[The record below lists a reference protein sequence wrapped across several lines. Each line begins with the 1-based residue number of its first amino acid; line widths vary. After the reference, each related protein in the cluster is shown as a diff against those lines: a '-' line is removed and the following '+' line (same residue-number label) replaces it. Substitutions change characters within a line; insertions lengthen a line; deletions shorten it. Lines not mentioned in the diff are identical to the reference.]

1 MKVSEPEIGELR
13 YIKGVGPKRSLV
25 FQKIGIHSVR
35 DLLYL
40 FPRRYE
46 DRSHFAPLNN
56 LPLNEP
62 ITCRGEVVDVKF
74 KPIRGMPLVE
84 VLIGDDAGAL
94 RAVWFNQPYLKKLFL
109 CGQQVILYGK
119 VELYQKHLQMSNPEF
134 EIVDDAE
141 ATSIHTGRI
150 TPIYPLTEGLFQRSL
165 RTTLKEAIE
174 HHLNDAITDALP
186 PELRSTLDLM
196 TLDRALREMHLPS
209 SFEELGKARR
219 RIVFDEFFSFELQ
232 LFLKVKAIRTQYQSP
247 AFKISPD
254 LMDEFKHSLPF
265 ELTKSQEK
273 AIQDIIKDL
282 GQTVSIPINRSEA
295 VPILINF
302 RKAEIGAVPTT
313 TYQKKTKVGA
323 EIGAAQ
329 FTEEEKKIENWAVPM
344 NRLLQGDVGSGKTV
358 VAAFAFFAAHRSGL
372 QSAFLIPTEILAEQ
386 HYRTLLKFLE
396 PLGIRPELLT
406 KSTERDKRARLIAEL
421 KQGLVPVVVGTHAL
435 LQEDVRFKDLGLLVV
450 DEQHK
455 FGVHQRNQL
464 LQKTPRPHQ
473 LVMTA
478 TPIPRTLAL
487 TVYADLDIS
496 VMREMPKGRQPI
508 KTYWITR
515 KKQPEIFE
523 HVAVRLRKG
532 EQAYIVFPLIEE
544 TEKADLL
551 AAKKE
556 FERLRKTVFT
566 KFRMGLVHGKLDRS
580 ERETI
585 MRAFSRGE
593 IDILVA
599 TSVIEVG
606 VDQPNAT
613 MMIIE
618 NAERFGL
625 AQLHQLRGRIGR
637 GKLGSDCFLF
647 GEPTTD
653 EGKMRLRLLTKLSDG
668 FLIADEDLKLRGQGD
683 LWGTRQSG
691 EPFFRVAHPIT
702 DEAILLLARKEAQK
716 VIAGIPGGSPQKT
729 PAWVQKYLEQM
740 PKID

>member
-25 FQKIGIHSVR
+25 FQKIGIRSVR

-46 DRSHFAPLNN
+46 DRSHFASLDH

-62 ITCRGEVVDVKF
+62 ITCRGEVMDVKF

-84 VLIGDDAGAL
+84 ILIGDEKGTL
-94 RAVWFNQPYLKKLFL
+94 HAVWFNQPYLKKLFL
-109 CGQQVILYGK
+109 SGQQVILYGK
-119 VELYQKHLQMSNPEF
+119 VELYQKRIQMSNPEF
-134 EIVDDAE
+134 EIVESPEAE
-141 ATSIHTGRI
+141 SIHTGRI

-165 RTTLKEAIE
+165 RTTLRETVE
-174 HHLNDAITDALP
+174 HHLAGAITDMLP
-186 PELRSTLDLM
+186 PELRSELDLM
-196 TLDRALREMHLPS
+196 ALDRALREMHLPS
-209 SFEELGKARR
+209 SFEELAKARK

-232 LFLKVKAIRTQYQSP
+232 LFLKVKAIRTQHQAS

-254 LMDEFKHSLPF
+254 LVAEFKRSLPF
-265 ELTKSQEK
+265 ELTKSQER
-273 AIQDIIKDL
+273 AILDLVKDL
-282 GQTVSIPINRSEA
+282 RQT
-295 VPILINF
+295 
-302 RKAEIGAVPTT
+302 
-313 TYQKKTKVGA
+313 
-323 EIGAAQ
+323 
-329 FTEEEKKIENWAVPM
+329 VPM

-358 VAAFAFFAAHRSGL
+358 VAAFAFLAAHRSGL

-396 PLGIRPELLT
+396 PVGIRPELLT
-406 KSTERDKRARLIAEL
+406 KSTETDKRARLIAEL
-421 KQGLVPVVVGTHAL
+421 KHGKVPVVVGTHAL

-487 TVYADLDIS
+487 TVYAELDIS
-496 VMREMPKGRQPI
+496 VMRELPKGRQPI
-508 KTYWITR
+508 RTYWITR
-515 KKQPEIFE
+515 KKQPEIFD
-523 HVAVRLRKG
+523 HMASRIQKG

-544 TEKADLL
+544 TEKKDLL

-566 KFRMGLVHGKLDRS
+566 EFRMGLVHGKLDRA
-580 ERETI
+580 EREAI
-585 MRAFSRGE
+585 MRAFSRNE

-637 GKLGSDCFLF
+637 GMLESECFLF

-683 LWGTRQSG
+683 LWGIRQSG
-691 EPFFRVAHPIT
+691 EPLFRVAHPVT
-702 DEAILLLARKEAQK
+702 DEVILLQARREAQK
-716 VIAGIPGGSPQKT
+716 VIDGIPGGSSQKT
-729 PAWVQKYLEQM
+729 PVWVQKYLEQM
-740 PKID
+740 PKTD

>member
-1 MKVSEPEIGELR
+1 MKVSGPEIGELR
-13 YIKGVGPKRSLV
+13 YIKGVGPKRSLI

-56 LPLNEP
+56 LPINEP
-62 ITCRGEVVDVKF
+62 ITCRGEIVDVKF

-84 VLIGDDAGAL
+84 VLIGDDTGTL
-94 RAVWFNQPYLKKLFL
+94 HAVWFNQPYLKKLFL

-119 VELYQKHLQMSNPEF
+119 IELYQKHVQMSKPEF
-134 EIVDDAE
+134 EIVESPEAE
-141 ATSIHTGRI
+141 SIHTGRI

-165 RTTLKEAIE
+165 RTTLKEAVE
-174 HHLNDAITDALP
+174 RHLDDVVTDILP
-186 PELRSTLDLM
+186 PELRSELDLM
-196 TLDRALREMHLPS
+196 PLDRALREMHLPS
-209 SFEELGKARR
+209 SFEELEKARR

-232 LFLKVKAIRTQYQSP
+232 LFLKVKAIRTQYQAP

-254 LMDEFKHSLPF
+254 LMTDFKCSLPF

-273 AIQDIIKDL
+273 AILDLVKDL
-282 GQTVSIPINRSEA
+282 GQT
-295 VPILINF
+295 
-302 RKAEIGAVPTT
+302 
-313 TYQKKTKVGA
+313 
-323 EIGAAQ
+323 
-329 FTEEEKKIENWAVPM
+329 VPM
-344 NRLLQGDVGSGKTV
+344 NRLLQGEVGSGKTV
-358 VAAFAFFAAHRSGL
+358 VAAFAFLAAHRSGL

-396 PLGIRPELLT
+396 PVGIRPGLLT
-406 KSTERDKRARLIAEL
+406 KSTETDKRSRLIAEL
-421 KQGLVPVVVGTHAL
+421 KQGKVSVVVGTHAL
-435 LQEDVRFKDLGLLVV
+435 LQDDVRFKDLGLLVV

-496 VMREMPKGRQPI
+496 VMKELPQGRQPVR
-508 KTYWITR
+508 TYWITR
-515 KKQPEIFE
+515 KKQPEVFE
-523 HVAVRLRKG
+523 HMASRIQKG
-532 EQAYIVFPLIEE
+532 EQAYIVFPLIDE

-556 FERLRKTVFT
+556 YERLRKTVFA
-566 KFRMGLVHGKLDRS
+566 KFRMGLVHGKLERS
-580 ERETI
+580 EREAA
-585 MRAFSRGE
+585 MRSFSRGE

-637 GKLGSDCFLF
+637 GRLESDCFLF

-653 EGKMRLRLLTKLSDG
+653 EGKIRLRLLTKLNDG

-691 EPFFRVAHPIT
+691 EPLFRVAHPIT
-702 DEAILLLARKEAQK
+702 DETILLQTRREAQK
-716 VIAGIPGGSPQKT
+716 LISGISGDSSQKT

-740 PKID
+740 PKTD

>member
-1 MKVSEPEIGELR
+1 MKVSEPEFDALR
-13 YIKGVGPKRSLV
+13 YIKGVGPKRTLV

-62 ITCRGEVVDVKF
+62 ITCRGEIVDVKF

-84 VLIGDDAGAL
+84 VLIGDDVGTL
-94 RAVWFNQPYLKKLFL
+94 RAVWFNQPYLKKLFE

-119 VELYQKHLQMSNPEF
+119 VELYKKDIQMSNPEF
-134 EIVDDAE
+134 EIVDSAE
-141 ATSIHTGRI
+141 AESIHTGRI

-165 RTTLKEAIE
+165 RTTLREAVE
-174 HHLNDAITDALP
+174 HHLDGAITEILP
-186 PELRSTLDLM
+186 PELRNELNLMALDQ
-196 TLDRALREMHLPS
+196 ALREMHLPS
-209 SFEELGKARR
+209 SFEKLEKARR

-232 LFLKVKAIRTQYQSP
+232 IFLKVKAIRTQHQAN
-247 AFKISPD
+247 AFKISLD
-254 LMDEFKHSLPF
+254 LRAEFQRSLPF

-273 AIQDIIKDL
+273 AISDLVTDL
-282 GQTVSIPINRSEA
+282 GQT
-295 VPILINF
+295 
-302 RKAEIGAVPTT
+302 
-313 TYQKKTKVGA
+313 
-323 EIGAAQ
+323 
-329 FTEEEKKIENWAVPM
+329 VPM

-358 VAAFAFFAAHRSGL
+358 VAAFAFLAAHRSGL

-396 PLGIRPELLT
+396 PLGVRPELLT
-406 KSTERDKRARLIAEL
+406 KSTESDKRARIIAEL
-421 KQGLVPVVVGTHAL
+421 KAGKVPVVVGTHAL
-435 LQEDVRFKDLGLLVV
+435 LQDDVRFKDLGLLVV

-455 FGVHQRNQL
+455 FGVHQRNHL

-496 VMREMPKGRQPI
+496 VMKELPKGRQPI

-523 HVAVRLRKG
+523 HMALRIQKG

-544 TEKADLL
+544 TEKKDLL

-556 FERLRKTVFT
+556 FERLRKTVFM
-566 KFRMGLVHGKLDRS
+566 KFRMGLVHGKLDRP
-580 ERETI
+580 EREAI
-585 MRAFSRGE
+585 MRAFTRNE

-637 GKLGSDCFLF
+637 GKLESECFLF

-683 LWGTRQSG
+683 LWGIRQSG
-691 EPFFRVAHPIT
+691 EPLFRVAHPIL
-702 DEAILLLARKEAQK
+702 DEAILLQARKEAQK
-716 VIAGIPGGSPQKT
+716 LISGIPGNSLQKT

-740 PKID
+740 PKTD

>member
-1 MKVSEPEIGELR
+1 MKVSESELGELR
-13 YIKGVGPKRSLV
+13 YIKGVGPKRALL
-25 FQKIGIHSVR
+25 FQKIGIRSVR

-62 ITCRGEVVDVKF
+62 ITCRGEVMDVKF

-84 VLIGDDAGAL
+84 VLVGDDSGTL
-94 RAVWFNQPYLKKLFL
+94 RAVWFNQPYLKRLFL

-119 VELYQKHLQMSNPEF
+119 VEFYKKDLQMSSPEF
-134 EIVDDAE
+134 EIVESPEAE
-141 ATSIHTGRI
+141 SIHTGRI

-165 RTTLKEAIE
+165 RTILREAVE
-174 HHLNDAITDALP
+174 HHLDSAITDALP
-186 PELRSTLDLM
+186 PELRTGLDLM

-209 SFEELGKARR
+209 SFEELEKARR

-232 LFLKVKAIRTQYQSP
+232 IFLKVKAIRTQYQAP
-247 AFKISPD
+247 AFKISPE
-254 LMDEFKHSLPF
+254 LILEFKRSLPF

-273 AIQDIIKDL
+273 AILDLVKDM
-282 GQTVSIPINRSEA
+282 GQT
-295 VPILINF
+295 
-302 RKAEIGAVPTT
+302 
-313 TYQKKTKVGA
+313 
-323 EIGAAQ
+323 
-329 FTEEEKKIENWAVPM
+329 VPM

-358 VAAFAFFAAHRSGL
+358 VAAFAFLAAYRSGL

-386 HYRTLLKFLE
+386 HYRTLLKILK
-396 PLGIRPELLT
+396 PVWISPELLP
-406 KSTERDKRARLIAEL
+406 KSTGADKRARLIAEL
-421 KQGLVPVVVGTHAL
+421 KAGKVPVVVGTHAL
-435 LQEDVRFKDLGLLVV
+435 LQEDVQFKALGLLVV

-496 VMREMPKGRQPI
+496 VMRELPRGRQPI

-515 KKQPEIFE
+515 KKQPDIFA
-523 HVAVRLRKG
+523 HMSLRIQKG

-544 TEKADLL
+544 TEKKDLL

-556 FERLRKTVFT
+556 FERLRKTVF
-566 KFRMGLVHGKLDRS
+566 KEFRMGLVHGKLERS
-580 ERETI
+580 EREAI
-585 MRAFSRGE
+585 MRAFSRNE

-647 GEPTTD
+647 GEPSTD
-653 EGKMRLRLLTKLSDG
+653 EGKMRLRLLTKLNDG

-691 EPFFRVAHPIT
+691 EPLFRVAHPIA
-702 DEAILLLARKEAQK
+702 DEAILLQARQEAQK
-716 VIAGIPGGSPQKT
+716 WVGGISGSLPQKI
-729 PAWVQKYLEQM
+729 PVWIQKYLEQM
-740 PKID
+740 PKTD

>member
-1 MKVSEPEIGELR
+1 MKIAGTENKELR
-13 YIKGVGPKRSLV
+13 YIKGVGPKRSLI
-25 FQKIGIHSVR
+25 FQKIGIHSIR

-46 DRSHFAPLNN
+46 DRSRFAPLNN
-56 LPLNEP
+56 LPLGEP

-84 VLIGDDAGAL
+84 VLIGDDAGTL
-94 RAVWFNQPYLKKLFL
+94 RAIWFNQPYLRKLFQ
-109 CGQQVILYGK
+109 CGQQIILYGK
-119 VELYQKHLQMSNPEF
+119 VELYQKHLQMPNPEF
-134 EIVDDAE
+134 EIVDDPEAE
-141 ATSIHTGRI
+141 SIHTGRI
-150 TPIYPLTEGLFQRSL
+150 TPIYPLTEGLFQRTL
-165 RTTLKEAIE
+165 RTTLKEAVD
-174 HHLNDAITDALP
+174 HHLDGLVTDYLP
-186 PELRSTLDLM
+186 PELRNKLDLLP
-196 TLDRALREMHLPS
+196 LDRAIREMHLPT
-209 SFEELGKARR
+209 SFEELEKARR

-232 LFLKVKAIRTQYQSP
+232 LFLKVKAIKTQYQAA
-247 AFKISPD
+247 AFTIDPD
-254 LMDEFKHSLPF
+254 LASEFKRSLPF

-273 AIQDIIKDL
+273 ALLDLAKDL
-282 GQTVSIPINRSEA
+282 GQT
-295 VPILINF
+295 
-302 RKAEIGAVPTT
+302 
-313 TYQKKTKVGA
+313 
-323 EIGAAQ
+323 
-329 FTEEEKKIENWAVPM
+329 VPM

-358 VAAFAFFAAHRSGL
+358 VAAFAFLAAHRAGL
-372 QSAFLIPTEILAEQ
+372 QCAFLIPTEILAEQ
-386 HYRTLLKFLE
+386 HYRTLSRFLE

-406 KSTERDKRARLIAEL
+406 KSTEPDKRARLIAEL
-421 KQGLVPVVVGTHAL
+421 KQGKVPVVVGTHAL
-435 LQEDVRFKDLGLLVV
+435 LQEDVRFKDLGLLVI

-496 VMREMPKGRQPI
+496 VMKEMPKGRIPI

-515 KKQPEIFE
+515 KKQPEIFD
-523 HVAVRLRKG
+523 HMASRIQKG

-556 FERLRKTVFT
+556 YERLRKTAFQ
-566 KFRMGLVHGKLDRS
+566 KFRMGLVHGKLDRP

-585 MRAFSRGE
+585 MRAFSRKE

-637 GKLGSDCFLF
+637 GTLESECFLF
-647 GEPTTD
+647 GEPTTE
-653 EGKMRLRLLTKLSDG
+653 EGKMRLRLLTKITDG
-668 FLIADEDLKLRGQGD
+668 FRIADEDLKLRGQGD

-691 EPFFRVAHPIT
+691 EPLFRVAHPVL
-702 DEAILLLARKEAQK
+702 DEPILLRARQEAQK
-716 VIAGIPGGSPQKT
+716 LIEGIPGGAPEKT
-729 PAWVQKYLEQM
+729 PVWVQKYLEQM
-740 PKID
+740 PKTD

>member
-25 FQKIGIHSVR
+25 FQKIGIQSVR

-56 LPLNEP
+56 LPLSES

-84 VLIGDDAGAL
+84 ILIGDEAGTL
-94 RAVWFNQPYLKKLFL
+94 RAVWFNQPYLKKLFE

-119 VELYQKHLQMSNPEF
+119 VEPYQKHIQMSNPEF
-134 EIVDDAE
+134 EIVESAE
-141 ATSIHTGRI
+141 AESIHTGRI

-165 RTTLKEAIE
+165 RTTLREAVE
-174 HHLNDAITDALP
+174 HHLNVAISDALP
-186 PELRSTLDLM
+186 SELRSRLNLLP
-196 TLDRALREMHLPS
+196 LDRALREMHLPS
-209 SFEELGKARR
+209 SFEELEKARR
-219 RIVFDEFFSFELQ
+219 RIVFDEFFAFELQ
-232 LFLKVKAIRTQYQSP
+232 LFLRVKAIRTQYQAF
-247 AFKISPD
+247 AFKINPD
-254 LMDEFKHSLPF
+254 LIAEFKNSLPF
-265 ELTKSQEK
+265 EITKSQEN
-273 AIQDIIKDL
+273 AVLDLVKDL
-282 GQTVSIPINRSEA
+282 GRTI
-295 VPILINF
+295 
-302 RKAEIGAVPTT
+302 
-313 TYQKKTKVGA
+313 
-323 EIGAAQ
+323 
-329 FTEEEKKIENWAVPM
+329 PM

-358 VAAFAFFAAHRSGL
+358 VAAFAFLAAQRAEL
-372 QSAFLIPTEILAEQ
+372 QSAFLVPTEILAEQ
-386 HYRTLLKFLE
+386 HFRTLRKFLE
-396 PLGIRPELLT
+396 PVGIRPELLT
-406 KSTERDKRARLIAEL
+406 KSTETDKRARLLAEL
-421 KQGLVPVVVGTHAL
+421 KQGKIPVVVGTHAL

-496 VMREMPKGRQPI
+496 VMKELPKGRKPI

-523 HVAVRLRKG
+523 HMVARLQNG

-544 TEKADLL
+544 TEKKDLL

-556 FERLRKTVFT
+556 FERLKKTAFK

-580 ERETI
+580 ERESI
-585 MRAFSRGE
+585 MRAFSRNE

-599 TSVIEVG
+599 TLVIEVG

-637 GKLGSDCFLF
+637 GKLESECFLF
-647 GEPTTD
+647 GEPSTD

-691 EPFFRVAHPIT
+691 EPLFRVAHPIF
-702 DEAILLLARKEAQK
+702 DEAILLLARQEAQK
-716 VIAGIPGGSPQKT
+716 WIHGNSGGLPQKT
-729 PAWVQKYLEQM
+729 PVWVQKYLEQM
-740 PKID
+740 PKTD

>member
-1 MKVSEPEIGELR
+1 MKVAEPESGELR
-13 YIKGVGPKRSLV
+13 YIKGVGPKRCLL

-46 DRSHFAPLNN
+46 DRSHFAPLDE
-56 LPLNEP
+56 LPFEEP
-62 ITCRGEVVDVKF
+62 ITCRGEIVDVKF

-84 VLIGDDAGAL
+84 ILIGDAGGTL
-94 RAVWFNQPYLKKLFL
+94 RVVWFNQPYLKNIFQ
-109 CGQQVILYGK
+109 CGQQVILFGK
-119 VELYQKHLQMSNPEF
+119 VEAYKKSLQMSNPEF
-134 EIVDDAE
+134 EIVDGPSGE
-141 ATSIHTGRI
+141 SIHTGRI

-165 RTTLKEAIE
+165 RTTLKEAID
-174 HHLNDAITDALP
+174 HHLAGAIIDFLP
-186 PELRSTLDLM
+186 QELRTRLDLM
-196 TLDRALREMHLPS
+196 PLDQSLREMHLPTT
-209 SFEELGKARR
+209 FETLDKARR

-232 LFLKVKAIRTQYQSP
+232 LFLKVKAIRREYQSP
-247 AFKISPD
+247 AFRISPG
-254 LMDEFKHSLPF
+254 LIDEFRSSLPF
-265 ELTKSQEK
+265 QFTGSQEK
-273 AIQDIIKDL
+273 AVLDLVKDL
-282 GQTVSIPINRSEA
+282 ERT
-295 VPILINF
+295 
-302 RKAEIGAVPTT
+302 
-313 TYQKKTKVGA
+313 
-323 EIGAAQ
+323 
-329 FTEEEKKIENWAVPM
+329 VPM

-358 VAAFAFFAAHRSGL
+358 VAAFALLASHRSGH

-386 HYRTLLKFLE
+386 HFRTLVKFLE

-406 KSTERDKRARLIAEL
+406 KSTETDKRARLISEL
-421 KQGLVPVVVGTHAL
+421 KQGKVPVIVGTHAL
-435 LQEDVRFKDLGLLVV
+435 LQEDVTFKNLGLLVV

-464 LQKTPRPHQ
+464 LQRNPRPHQ

-496 VMREMPKGRQPI
+496 TMKDLPTGRLPI

-515 KKQPEIFE
+515 KKQPDIFT
-523 HVAVRLRKG
+523 HMADRIQKG

-544 TEKADLL
+544 TEKTDLL

-556 FERLRKTVFT
+556 FERLRKTVFS
-566 KFRMGLVHGKLDRS
+566 KYRLGLVHGKMERS
-580 ERETI
+580 ERETT
-585 MRAFSRGE
+585 MRAFTRGE

-637 GKLGSDCFLF
+637 GTLESECFLF
-647 GEPTTD
+647 GEPTTA

-683 LWGTRQSG
+683 LWGIRQSG
-691 EPFFRVAHPIT
+691 EPLFRVAHPIL
-702 DEAILLLARKEAQK
+702 DEAILLQARQEARKW
-716 VIAGIPGGSPQKT
+716 IAEVPDVDGPKIPV
-729 PAWVQKYLEQM
+729 WIQKYLEQM
-740 PKID
+740 PKTD

>member
-1 MKVSEPEIGELR
+1 MKVSEPEAGNLR

-35 DLLYL
+35 DLIYL

-46 DRSHFAPLNN
+46 DRSHFAPLNKC
-56 LPLNEP
+56 PVNEP
-62 ITCRGEVVDVKF
+62 VTCRGEVVDVKF

-84 VLIGDDAGAL
+84 ILIGDDAGTL
-94 RAVWFNQPYLKKLFL
+94 HAVWFNQPYLKKIFE

-119 VELYQKHLQMSNPEF
+119 VDFYQKRLQMSNPEF
-134 EIVDDAE
+134 EIVEDAE

-165 RTTLKEAIE
+165 RTTLHQAVE
-174 HHLNDAITDALP
+174 HHLADTITDALP
-186 PELRSTLDLM
+186 PELREALDLM
-196 TLDRALREMHLPS
+196 PLERALREMHLPS
-209 SFEELGKARR
+209 SFEELTRARR

-232 LFLKVKAIRTQYQSP
+232 LFLRVKAIRTQHQAP
-247 AFKISPD
+247 AFKINPD
-254 LMDEFKHSLPF
+254 LTPEFKSSLPF
-265 ELTKSQEK
+265 ELTRSQEK
-273 AIQDIIKDL
+273 AILDLVRDL
-282 GQTVSIPINRSEA
+282 GQTI
-295 VPILINF
+295 
-302 RKAEIGAVPTT
+302 
-313 TYQKKTKVGA
+313 
-323 EIGAAQ
+323 
-329 FTEEEKKIENWAVPM
+329 PM

-358 VAAFAFFAAHRSGL
+358 VAAFAFLAAHRSGL

-406 KSTERDKRARLIAEL
+406 KSTETDKRARLIAEL
-421 KQGLVPVVVGTHAL
+421 KQGKIPVVVGTHAL
-435 LQEDVRFKDLGLLVV
+435 LQDDVHFKNLGLLVV

-496 VMREMPKGRQPI
+496 VMKELPKGRQPI

-523 HVAVRLRKG
+523 HVAMRIQKG

-544 TEKADLL
+544 TEKKDLL

-556 FERLRKTVFT
+556 FERLRKTVFK

-580 ERETI
+580 ERESI
-585 MRAFSRGE
+585 MRAFTRKE

-637 GKLGSDCFLF
+637 GTLESECFLF

-683 LWGTRQSG
+683 LWGIRQSG
-691 EPFFRVAHPIT
+691 EPLFRVAHPVL
-702 DEAILLLARKEAQK
+702 DEAILLQARQEAQK
-716 VIAGIPGGSPQKT
+716 VIAGIPGDSVQKT

-740 PKID
+740 PKTD

>member
-1 MKVSEPEIGELR
+1 MKVSEPESGALR

-56 LPLNEP
+56 LPLGEP

-84 VLIGDDAGAL
+84 VLIGDDAGTL

-119 VELYQKHLQMSNPEF
+119 IEPYQKHIQMSNPEF
-134 EIVDDAE
+134 EIVESPEAE
-141 ATSIHTGRI
+141 SIHTGRI

-174 HHLNDAITDALP
+174 HHLDDAITDTLP
-186 PELRSTLDLM
+186 PELRSELDLM
-196 TLDRALREMHLPS
+196 TLDRALRQMHLPS
-209 SFEELGKARR
+209 SFEELEKARR

-232 LFLKVKAIRTQYQSP
+232 LFLKVKAIRTQYQAP
-247 AFKISPD
+247 ELKISPD
-254 LMDEFKHSLPF
+254 LIPEFKHSLPF
-265 ELTKSQEK
+265 ELTKSQEN
-273 AIQDIIKDL
+273 AVLDLVKDL
-282 GQTVSIPINRSEA
+282 GQT
-295 VPILINF
+295 
-302 RKAEIGAVPTT
+302 
-313 TYQKKTKVGA
+313 
-323 EIGAAQ
+323 
-329 FTEEEKKIENWAVPM
+329 VPM
-344 NRLLQGDVGSGKTV
+344 NRLLQGEVGSGKTV
-358 VAAFAFFAAHRSGL
+358 VAAFAFLAAHRSGL

-386 HYRTLLKFLE
+386 HYRTLRMFLE
-396 PLGIRPELLT
+396 PVGIRPELLT
-406 KSTERDKRARLIAEL
+406 KSTETDKRARLIAEL
-421 KQGLVPVVVGTHAL
+421 KQGKVPVVVGTHAL

-496 VMREMPKGRQPI
+496 VMKELPKGRQPV

-523 HVAVRLRKG
+523 HMASRIQRG

-544 TEKADLL
+544 TEKKDLL

-556 FERLRKTVFT
+556 FERLRKTAFK
-566 KFRMGLVHGKLDRS
+566 KFRMGLVHGKLARS
-580 ERETI
+580 EREMI
-585 MRAFSRGE
+585 MRAFSRNE

-647 GEPTTD
+647 GEPTTE
-653 EGKMRLRLLTKLSDG
+653 EGKMRLRLLTKLNDG

-691 EPFFRVAHPIT
+691 EPLFRIANPIT
-702 DEAILLLARKEAQK
+702 DEAILLQARQEAQK
-716 VIAGIPGGSPQKT
+716 LTAGIPGGSSEKT

>member
-1 MKVSEPEIGELR
+1 MKISEPENSALR
-13 YIKGVGPKRSLV
+13 YIRGVGPKRSLV
-25 FQKIGIHSVR
+25 FQKIGIHSIR

-46 DRSHFAPLNN
+46 DRSHFAPLSD
-56 LPLNEP
+56 LPLGEP
-62 ITCRGEVVDVKF
+62 ITCRGEVMDVKF

-84 VLIGDDAGAL
+84 VLIGDDGGTL
-94 RAVWFNQPYLKKLFL
+94 RAVWFNQPYLKKIFE
-109 CGQQVILYGK
+109 CGQQVILYGR
-119 VELYQKHLQMSNPEF
+119 VELYQKNIQMSNPEF
-134 EIVDDAE
+134 EVVESAE
-141 ATSIHTGRI
+141 AESIHTGRI

-165 RTTLKEAIE
+165 RTTLKETVE
-174 HHLNDAITDALP
+174 HHLEGAVTETLP
-186 PELRSTLDLM
+186 PELRNELDLM
-196 TLDRALREMHLPS
+196 TLDQALRQMHLPS
-209 SFEELGKARR
+209 SFEELEKARR

-232 LFLKVKAIRTQYQSP
+232 LFLKVRAIRTQYQAP
-247 AFKISPD
+247 AFKISPS
-254 LMDEFKHSLPF
+254 LATEFKQSLPF

-273 AIQDIIKDL
+273 AIQDLAKDL
-282 GQTVSIPINRSEA
+282 EQTI
-295 VPILINF
+295 
-302 RKAEIGAVPTT
+302 
-313 TYQKKTKVGA
+313 
-323 EIGAAQ
+323 
-329 FTEEEKKIENWAVPM
+329 PM

-358 VAAFAFFAAHRSGL
+358 VAAYAFLAAQRSGL

-406 KSTERDKRARLIAEL
+406 KSTETDKRSRLIAEL
-421 KQGLVPVVVGTHAL
+421 KQGKTPVLVGTHAL
-435 LQEDVRFKDLGLLVV
+435 LQEDIRFKTLGLLVV

-496 VMREMPKGRQPI
+496 VMKELPRGRQPI

-523 HVAVRLRKG
+523 HMALRIQKG

-544 TEKADLL
+544 TEKKDLL

-556 FERLRKTVFT
+556 FERLRKTVFK
-566 KFRMGLVHGKLDRS
+566 KFRMGLVHGKLDRP
-580 ERETI
+580 EREAI
-585 MRAFSRGE
+585 MRAFTRKE

-637 GKLGSDCFLF
+637 GTLESECFLF
-647 GEPTTD
+647 GEPATD
-653 EGKMRLRLLTKLSDG
+653 EGKMRLRLLTKLNDG

-691 EPFFRVAHPIT
+691 EPLFRIAHPIT
-702 DEAILLLARKEAQK
+702 DEAILLQARGEAQK
-716 VIAGIPGGSPQKT
+716 WVHGIPGGPPPKT

-740 PKID
+740 PKTD

>member
-1 MKVSEPEIGELR
+1 MKVSEPESNALR
-13 YIKGVGPKRSLV
+13 YIKGVGPKRTLV

-46 DRSHFAPLNN
+46 DRSHFASLNN

-84 VLIGDDAGAL
+84 VLIGDDAGTL
-94 RAVWFNQPYLKKLFL
+94 RAVWFNQPYLKKLFE

-119 VELYQKHLQMSNPEF
+119 VEPYQKDIQMSNPEF
-134 EIVDDAE
+134 EIVDSAE
-141 ATSIHTGRI
+141 AESIHTGRI

-165 RTTLKEAIE
+165 RTTLREAVE
-174 HHLNDAITDALP
+174 HHLIGTLTETLP
-186 PELRSTLDLM
+186 LELRSEIDLM
-196 TLDRALREMHLPS
+196 PLDQALREMHLPS
-209 SFEELGKARR
+209 SFETLEKARR

-232 LFLKVKAIRTQYQSP
+232 IFLKVKAIRTQHQAN

-254 LMDEFKHSLPF
+254 LRAEFQRSLPF

-273 AIQDIIKDL
+273 AISDLVTDL
-282 GQTVSIPINRSEA
+282 GQTI
-295 VPILINF
+295 
-302 RKAEIGAVPTT
+302 
-313 TYQKKTKVGA
+313 
-323 EIGAAQ
+323 
-329 FTEEEKKIENWAVPM
+329 PM

-358 VAAFAFFAAHRSGL
+358 VAAFAFLAAHRSGL

-406 KSTERDKRARLIAEL
+406 KSTDSDKRARLIAEL
-421 KQGLVPVVVGTHAL
+421 KAGNVPVVVGTHAL

-496 VMREMPKGRQPI
+496 IMKELPKGRQPI

-523 HVAVRLRKG
+523 HMALRIQKG

-544 TEKADLL
+544 TEKKDLL

-556 FERLRKTVFT
+556 FERLRKTVFK
-566 KFRMGLVHGKLDRS
+566 KFRMGLVHGKLDRP
-580 ERETI
+580 EREAI
-585 MRAFSRGE
+585 MRAFTRNE

-637 GKLGSDCFLF
+637 GNLESECFLF

-653 EGKMRLRLLTKLSDG
+653 EGKIRLRLLTKLSDG

-683 LWGTRQSG
+683 LWGIRQSG
-691 EPFFRVAHPIT
+691 EPLFRVAHPIL
-702 DEAILLLARKEAQK
+702 DEAILLQARKEAQK
-716 VIAGIPGGSPQKT
+716 LISGIPGNSLQKT

-740 PKID
+740 PKTD

>member
-1 MKVSEPEIGELR
+1 MKVSEPDIGALR
-13 YIKGVGPKRSLV
+13 YIKGVGPKRSLI
-25 FQKIGIHSVR
+25 FQKIGILSVR

-40 FPRRYE
+40 FPRRFE
-46 DRSHFAPLNN
+46 DRSHFAPLDH

-62 ITCRGEVVDVKF
+62 VTCRGEVMDVKF

-84 VLIGDDAGAL
+84 VLIGDAAGTL
-94 RAVWFNQPYLKKLFL
+94 RAVWFNQPYLKKLFSV
-109 CGQQVILYGK
+109 GQQVILYGK
-119 VELYQKHLQMSNPEF
+119 VELYQKHIQMSNPEF
-134 EIVDDAE
+134 EIVESPEAE
-141 ATSIHTGRI
+141 SIHTGRI

-165 RTTLKEAIE
+165 RTTLKETIE
-174 HHLNDAITDALP
+174 HHLDGAITDALP
-186 PELRSTLDLM
+186 PELRSELDLM

-219 RIVFDEFFSFELQ
+219 RIVFDEFFSFQLQ
-232 LFLKVKAIRTQYQSP
+232 LFLKVKAVRAQYQASV
-247 AFKISPD
+247 FKIAPD
-254 LMDEFKHSLPF
+254 LAAEFKRSLPF

-273 AIQDIIKDL
+273 AILDLAKDL
-282 GQTVSIPINRSEA
+282 GQT
-295 VPILINF
+295 
-302 RKAEIGAVPTT
+302 
-313 TYQKKTKVGA
+313 
-323 EIGAAQ
+323 
-329 FTEEEKKIENWAVPM
+329 VPM

-358 VAAFAFFAAHRSGL
+358 VAAFAFLAAHRSGL
-372 QSAFLIPTEILAEQ
+372 QSVFLIPTEILAEQ
-386 HYRTLLKFLE
+386 HYRTLLKLLE

-406 KSTERDKRARLIAEL
+406 KSTEGDRRVRLIAEL
-421 KQGLVPVVVGTHAL
+421 KQGKIPVVVGTHAL
-435 LQEDVRFKDLGLLVV
+435 LQDDVHFKDLGLLVV

-455 FGVHQRNQL
+455 FGVHQRNRL

-496 VMREMPKGRQPI
+496 IMRELPKGRRPI

-523 HVAVRLRKG
+523 HMAARLQKG

-544 TEKADLL
+544 TEKKDLL

-556 FERLRKTVFT
+556 FERLRKTVF
-566 KFRMGLVHGKLDRS
+566 KNFRLGLVHGRLDRS

-585 MRAFSRGE
+585 MRDFSRNE

-637 GKLGSDCFLF
+637 GTLESECFLF
-647 GEPTTD
+647 GEPATD

-691 EPFFRVAHPIT
+691 EPLFRVADPIT
-702 DEAILLLARKEAQK
+702 DEPILLLARHEAQK
-716 VIAGIPGGSPQKT
+716 LIQGIPGGEPQKI
-729 PAWVQKYLEQM
+729 PVWVQKYLEQI
-740 PKID
+740 PKTD

>member
-1 MKVSEPEIGELR
+1 MKVSEPEFDALR
-13 YIKGVGPKRSLV
+13 YIKGVGPKRTLV

-62 ITCRGEVVDVKF
+62 ITCRGEIVDVKF

-84 VLIGDDAGAL
+84 VLIGDDAGTL
-94 RAVWFNQPYLKKLFL
+94 RAVWFNQPYLKKLFE

-119 VELYQKHLQMSNPEF
+119 VELYKKDIQMSNPEF
-134 EIVDDAE
+134 EIVDSAE
-141 ATSIHTGRI
+141 AESIHTGRI

-165 RTTLKEAIE
+165 RTTLREAVE
-174 HHLNDAITDALP
+174 HHLDGAITEILP
-186 PELRSTLDLM
+186 PELRNELNLMALDQ
-196 TLDRALREMHLPS
+196 ALREMHLPS
-209 SFEELGKARR
+209 SFEELEKARR

-232 LFLKVKAIRTQYQSP
+232 IFLKVKAIRTQHQAN

-254 LMDEFKHSLPF
+254 LRAEFQRSLPF

-273 AIQDIIKDL
+273 AISDLVTDL
-282 GQTVSIPINRSEA
+282 GQT
-295 VPILINF
+295 
-302 RKAEIGAVPTT
+302 
-313 TYQKKTKVGA
+313 
-323 EIGAAQ
+323 
-329 FTEEEKKIENWAVPM
+329 VPM

-358 VAAFAFFAAHRSGL
+358 VAAFAFLAAHRSGL

-396 PLGIRPELLT
+396 PLGVRPELLT
-406 KSTERDKRARLIAEL
+406 KSTESDKRARIIAEL
-421 KQGLVPVVVGTHAL
+421 KAGKVPVVVGTHAL

-455 FGVHQRNQL
+455 FGVHQRNHL

-496 VMREMPKGRQPI
+496 VMKELPKGRQPI

-523 HVAVRLRKG
+523 HMALRIQKG

-544 TEKADLL
+544 TEKKDLL

-556 FERLRKTVFT
+556 FERLRKTVFM
-566 KFRMGLVHGKLDRS
+566 KFRMGLVHGKLDRP
-580 ERETI
+580 EREAI
-585 MRAFSRGE
+585 MRAFTRNE

-637 GKLGSDCFLF
+637 GKLESECFLF

-683 LWGTRQSG
+683 LWGIRQSG
-691 EPFFRVAHPIT
+691 EPLFRVAHPIL
-702 DEAILLLARKEAQK
+702 DEAILLQARKEAQK
-716 VIAGIPGGSPQKT
+716 LISGIPGNSLQKT

-740 PKID
+740 PKTD

>member
-25 FQKIGIHSVR
+25 FQKIGIQSVR

-56 LPLNEP
+56 LPLSES

-84 VLIGDDAGAL
+84 ILIGDEAGTL
-94 RAVWFNQPYLKKLFL
+94 RAVWFNHPYLKKLFE

-119 VELYQKHLQMSNPEF
+119 VEPYQKHIQMSNPEF
-134 EIVDDAE
+134 EIVESAE
-141 ATSIHTGRI
+141 AESIHTGRI

-165 RTTLKEAIE
+165 RTTLREAVE
-174 HHLNDAITDALP
+174 HHLNVAISDALP
-186 PELRSTLDLM
+186 SELRSRLNLLP
-196 TLDRALREMHLPS
+196 LDRALREMHLPS
-209 SFEELGKARR
+209 SFEELEKARR
-219 RIVFDEFFSFELQ
+219 RIVFDEFFAFELQ
-232 LFLKVKAIRTQYQSP
+232 LFLRVKAIRTQYQAF
-247 AFKISPD
+247 AFKINPD
-254 LMDEFKHSLPF
+254 LIAEFKNSLPF
-265 ELTKSQEK
+265 EITKSQEN
-273 AIQDIIKDL
+273 AVLDLVKDL
-282 GQTVSIPINRSEA
+282 GRTI
-295 VPILINF
+295 
-302 RKAEIGAVPTT
+302 
-313 TYQKKTKVGA
+313 
-323 EIGAAQ
+323 
-329 FTEEEKKIENWAVPM
+329 PM

-358 VAAFAFFAAHRSGL
+358 VAAFAFLAAQRAEL
-372 QSAFLIPTEILAEQ
+372 QSAFLVPTEILAEQ
-386 HYRTLLKFLE
+386 HFRTLRKFLE
-396 PLGIRPELLT
+396 PVGIRPELLT
-406 KSTERDKRARLIAEL
+406 KSTETDKRARLLAEL
-421 KQGLVPVVVGTHAL
+421 KQGKIPVVVGTHAL

-496 VMREMPKGRQPI
+496 VMKELPKGRKPI

-523 HVAVRLRKG
+523 HMVARLQNG

-544 TEKADLL
+544 TEKKDLL

-556 FERLRKTVFT
+556 FERLKKTAFK

-580 ERETI
+580 ERESI
-585 MRAFSRGE
+585 MRAFSRNE

-599 TSVIEVG
+599 TLVIEVG

-637 GKLGSDCFLF
+637 GKLESECFLF
-647 GEPTTD
+647 GEPSTD

-691 EPFFRVAHPIT
+691 EPLFRVAHPIF
-702 DEAILLLARKEAQK
+702 DEAILLLARQEAQK
-716 VIAGIPGGSPQKT
+716 WIHGNSGGLPQKT
-729 PAWVQKYLEQM
+729 PVWVQKYLEQM
-740 PKID
+740 PKTD

>member
-1 MKVSEPEIGELR
+1 MFDLR
-13 YIKGVGPKRSLV
+13 YIKGVGPKRSLI
-25 FQKIGIHSVR
+25 FQKIGISCVR

-46 DRSHFAPLNN
+46 DRSHFAPLNH
-56 LPLNEP
+56 LPLGEP

-84 VLIGDDAGAL
+84 VLIGDAAGTL
-94 RAVWFNQPYLKKLFL
+94 RAVWFNQPYLKKLFQT
-109 CGQQVILYGK
+109 GQQVILYGK
-119 VELYQKHLQMSNPEF
+119 VELYQKHLQMPNPEF
-134 EIVDDAE
+134 EIVEGPEAE
-141 ATSIHTGRI
+141 SIHTGRI

-165 RTTLKEAIE
+165 RTTLKEAVD
-174 HHLNDAITDALP
+174 HHLDGAVTDSLP
-186 PELRSTLDLM
+186 PELRKELDLM
-196 TLDRALREMHLPS
+196 PLGRALREMHLPT
-209 SFEELGKARR
+209 SFEELEKARR
-219 RIVFDEFFSFELQ
+219 RVVFDEFFSFELQ
-232 LFLKVKAIRTQYQSP
+232 LFLKVKAIRTQFQAP

-254 LMDEFKHSLPF
+254 LNAEFKRSLPF

-273 AIQDIIKDL
+273 AIMDLIRDL
-282 GQTVSIPINRSEA
+282 GHT
-295 VPILINF
+295 
-302 RKAEIGAVPTT
+302 
-313 TYQKKTKVGA
+313 
-323 EIGAAQ
+323 
-329 FTEEEKKIENWAVPM
+329 VPM

-358 VAAFAFFAAHRSGL
+358 VAAFAFLAAHGAGH

-396 PLGIRPELLT
+396 PLGIRTELLT
-406 KSTERDKRARLIAEL
+406 KSTEADKRARLIAEL
-421 KQGLVPVVVGTHAL
+421 KQGKVPVVVGTHAL
-435 LQEDVRFKDLGLLVV
+435 LQEDVQFKSLGLLVV

-464 LQKTPRPHQ
+464 LQRTPRPHQ

-496 VMREMPKGRQPI
+496 TMKEMPKGRQPI

-515 KKQPEIFE
+515 TKQPEIFE
-523 HVAVRLRKG
+523 RMALRIRKG

-544 TEKADLL
+544 TEKKDLL

-556 FERLRKTVFT
+556 YERLRKTVFQ
-566 KFRMGLVHGKLDRS
+566 KFRMGLVHGKLDRP
-580 ERETI
+580 EREAI
-585 MRAFSRGE
+585 MRAFSRNE

-637 GKLGSDCFLF
+637 GTLESECFLF

-653 EGKMRLRLLTKLSDG
+653 EGKMRLRLLTKLTDG
-668 FLIADEDLKLRGQGD
+668 FRIADEDLKLRGQGD

-691 EPFFRVAHPIT
+691 EPLFRVAHPIL
-702 DEAILLLARKEAQK
+702 DEAILLEARREAQK
-716 VIAGIPGGSPQKT
+716 WISGIPGSDPGKT
-729 PAWVQKYLEQM
+729 PGWVQKYLEQM
-740 PKID
+740 PKTD

>member
-1 MKVSEPEIGELR
+1 MKISEPEIGELR
-13 YIKGVGPKRSLV
+13 YIKGVGPKRALV

-35 DLLYL
+35 DLIYL

-46 DRSHFAPLNN
+46 DRSHFASLNN
-56 LPLNEP
+56 FPLNEP
-62 ITCRGEVVDVKF
+62 ITCRGEVLDVKF

-84 VLIGDDAGAL
+84 VLIGDDTGTL
-94 RAVWFNQPYLKKLFL
+94 SAVWFNQPYLKKLFVA
-109 CGQQVILYGK
+109 GQQVILYGK
-119 VELYQKHLQMSNPEF
+119 VEFYQKHLQMSNPEF
-134 EIVDDAE
+134 EIVESAE
-141 ATSIHTGRI
+141 AESIHTGRI

-165 RTTLKEAIE
+165 RTTLREAIE
-174 HHLNDAITDALP
+174 HHLGDAITDALP
-186 PELRSTLDLM
+186 SELRSELDLM
-196 TLDRALREMHLPS
+196 PLDQALREMHLPS
-209 SFEELGKARR
+209 YFEELEKARR

-232 LFLKVKAIRTQYQSP
+232 LFLKVKAIRTQHQAH
-247 AFKISPD
+247 AFKIDPELSA
-254 LMDEFKHSLPF
+254 EFKRSLPF

-273 AIQDIIKDL
+273 AIRDLEKDL
-282 GQTVSIPINRSEA
+282 GQTI
-295 VPILINF
+295 
-302 RKAEIGAVPTT
+302 
-313 TYQKKTKVGA
+313 
-323 EIGAAQ
+323 
-329 FTEEEKKIENWAVPM
+329 PM

-358 VAAFAFFAAHRSGL
+358 VAAFAFLAAQRAGL

-386 HYRTLLKFLE
+386 HFRTLLKFLE
-396 PLGIRPELLT
+396 PVGIRPELLT
-406 KSTERDKRARLIAEL
+406 KSTESGKRARLIAEL
-421 KQGLVPVVVGTHAL
+421 KQGKIPVVVGTHAL
-435 LQEDVRFKDLGLLVV
+435 LQEDVRFRDLGLLVV

-464 LQKTPRPHQ
+464 LQKKPRPHQ

-496 VMREMPKGRQPI
+496 VMKELPQGRQPI

-515 KKQPEIFE
+515 KKQPEIFD
-523 HVAVRLRKG
+523 HMALRIQKG

-544 TEKADLL
+544 TEKKDLL

-556 FERLRKTVFT
+556 FERLRKTVFK
-566 KFRMGLVHGKLDRS
+566 KFRMGLVHGKLERP
-580 ERETI
+580 EREAI
-585 MRAFSRGE
+585 MRAFSRKE

-637 GKLGSDCFLF
+637 GTLESECFLF

-653 EGKMRLRLLTKLSDG
+653 EGKMRLRLLTKISDG

-691 EPFFRVAHPIT
+691 EPLFRVAHPIT
-702 DEAILLLARKEAQK
+702 DEAVLLLARQEAQK
-716 VIAGIPGGSPQKT
+716 LIAEIPGDLSQKT

-740 PKID
+740 PKTD

>member
-1 MKVSEPEIGELR
+1 MKVSEPEFDALR
-13 YIKGVGPKRSLV
+13 YIKGVGPKRTLV

-84 VLIGDDAGAL
+84 VLIGDDAGTL
-94 RAVWFNQPYLKKLFL
+94 RAVWFNQPYLKKLFE

-119 VELYQKHLQMSNPEF
+119 VELYKKDIQMSNPEF
-134 EIVDDAE
+134 EIVDSAE
-141 ATSIHTGRI
+141 AESIHTGRI

-165 RTTLKEAIE
+165 RTTLREAVE
-174 HHLNDAITDALP
+174 HHLDGAITEILP
-186 PELRSTLDLM
+186 PELRNELNLMALDQ
-196 TLDRALREMHLPS
+196 ALREMHLPS
-209 SFEELGKARR
+209 SFEELEKARR

-232 LFLKVKAIRTQYQSP
+232 IFLKVKAIRTQHQAN
-247 AFKISPD
+247 AFKISLD
-254 LMDEFKHSLPF
+254 LRAEFQRSLPF

-273 AIQDIIKDL
+273 AISDLVTDL
-282 GQTVSIPINRSEA
+282 GQT
-295 VPILINF
+295 
-302 RKAEIGAVPTT
+302 
-313 TYQKKTKVGA
+313 
-323 EIGAAQ
+323 
-329 FTEEEKKIENWAVPM
+329 VPM

-358 VAAFAFFAAHRSGL
+358 VAAFAFLAAHRSGL

-396 PLGIRPELLT
+396 PLGVRPELLT
-406 KSTERDKRARLIAEL
+406 KSTESDKRARIIAEL
-421 KQGLVPVVVGTHAL
+421 KAGKVPVVVGTHAL

-455 FGVHQRNQL
+455 FGVHQRNHL

-496 VMREMPKGRQPI
+496 VMKELPKGRQPI

-523 HVAVRLRKG
+523 HMALQIQKG

-544 TEKADLL
+544 TEKKDLL

-556 FERLRKTVFT
+556 FERLRKTVFM
-566 KFRMGLVHGKLDRS
+566 KFRMGLVHGKLDRP
-580 ERETI
+580 EREAI
-585 MRAFSRGE
+585 MRAFTRNE

-637 GKLGSDCFLF
+637 GKLESECFLF

-683 LWGTRQSG
+683 LWGIRQSG
-691 EPFFRVAHPIT
+691 EPLFRVAHPIL
-702 DEAILLLARKEAQK
+702 DEAILLQARKEAQK
-716 VIAGIPGGSPQKT
+716 LISGIPGNSLQKT

-740 PKID
+740 PKTD

>member
-1 MKVSEPEIGELR
+1 MRSSGPEIGELR

-56 LPLNEP
+56 LPLGESV
-62 ITCRGEVVDVKF
+62 TCRGEIVDVKF

-84 VLIGDDAGAL
+84 ILVGDDSGTIPV
-94 RAVWFNQPYLKKLFL
+94 VWFNQPYLKRLFQ

-119 VELYQKHLQMSNPEF
+119 AEFYKKGIQLSSPEF
-134 EIVDDAE
+134 EIVDSPEAE
-141 ATSIHTGRI
+141 SLHTGRI

-174 HHLNDAITDALP
+174 HHLGGIVDALP
-186 PELRSTLDLM
+186 PELRNERDLM
-196 TLDRALREMHLPS
+196 ELVPALCEMHFPS
-209 SFEELGKARR
+209 SFETLEKARR

-232 LFLKVKAIRTQYQSP
+232 LFLKVKTLKAQHQSP
-247 AFKISPD
+247 AIRVAPQWI
-254 LMDEFKHSLPF
+254 DEFRRSLPF
-265 ELTKSQEK
+265 ELTQSQEQ
-273 AIQDIIKDL
+273 AIADIAKDL
-282 GQTVSIPINRSEA
+282 RQTV
-295 VPILINF
+295 
-302 RKAEIGAVPTT
+302 PT
-313 TYQKKTKVGA
+313 
-323 EIGAAQ
+323 
-329 FTEEEKKIENWAVPM
+329 

-358 VAAFAFFAAHRSGL
+358 VAAFAFLAAHRAEL
-372 QSAFLIPTEILAEQ
+372 QAAFLIPTEILAEQ
-386 HYRTLLKFLE
+386 HYRTLVRFLE
-396 PLGIRPELLT
+396 PLGIHPELLT
-406 KSTERDKRARLIAEL
+406 KSTEKDRRARLMAEL
-421 KQGLVPVVVGTHAL
+421 KQGRVSVVIGTHAL
-435 LQEDVRFKDLGLLVV
+435 LQEDVHFKNLGLLVV

-487 TVYADLDIS
+487 TAYADLDIS
-496 VMREMPKGRQPI
+496 IMKELPRGRQPV

-515 KKQPEIFE
+515 KKQPEIFG
-523 HVAVRLRKG
+523 HMAVRLRKG
-532 EQAYIVFPLIEE
+532 EQAYIVFPMIDE
-544 TEKADLL
+544 TEKKDLL

-556 FERLRKTVFT
+556 FEHLRKTIF
-566 KFRMGLVHGKLDRS
+566 KEFRMGLVHGKLERS
-580 ERETI
+580 ERESI
-585 MRAFSRGE
+585 MRAFSRSE

-637 GKLGSDCFLF
+637 GKLESECFLF
-647 GEPTTD
+647 GEPSTE
-653 EGKMRLRLLTKLSDG
+653 EGKKRLRLLTKLTDG

-691 EPFFRVAHPIT
+691 EPLFRVAHPVR
-702 DEAILLLARKEAQK
+702 DEAILLEARAEAQK
-716 VIAGIPGGSPQKT
+716 WIPETSQDLLKKIPV
-729 PAWVQKYLEQM
+729 WVQKYLEQM
-740 PKID
+740 PKTD